1 MDYIDFKKFTLDDL
15 DNIKITK
22 GVLLPAYFEILKES
36 IESYE
41 NLKSFINT
49 HYNIKKWLIISDY
62 ALDNY
67 NKQGNFLTFTLM
79 PCYTPI
85 NNVMGNI
92 RKLQSK
98 DIKKTKLI
106 NNDFIDFLA
115 QPLFFHVSIELPYKR
130 ERLIKFGKD
139 YFILLY
145 TWLSDITS
153 DKILKAQC
161 KYFID
166 KLRRSPKLPLHTD
179 IDFISCV
186 VSLLQLQI
194 FKHIPDTEVICWL
207 SDRDDILTTLG
218 QKSKNKIIPMI
229 FNLINYRSQI
239 FFNILNI
246 PSNNPRIP
254 ILGFGLPEFHG
265 RMWYDSLIRIPDFIA
280 GSLADNNK
288 KEMKV
293 TKKIF
298 QEVLERVISNKDY
311 NLIIRLNIDGNK
323 VYFIKTIYE
332 LKTK

>member
-1 MDYIDFKKFTLDDL
+1 MEYKKFTLDDL
-15 DNIKITK
+15 DNIKVTE
-22 GVLLPAYFEILKES
+22 GVLLPAYFEVLKET
-36 IESYE
+36 IESYG
-41 NLKSFINT
+41 NLKSFINK

-79 PCYTPI
+79 PCYMPI
-85 NNVMGNI
+85 NNLMGNI
-92 RKLQSK
+92 RKMQTK

-106 NNDFIDFLA
+106 NDDFIDFLA
-115 QPLFFHVSIELPYKR
+115 QPFFFHVSIELPYKR
-130 ERLIKFGKD
+130 ERLVKFGKD

-161 KYFID
+161 KYFIE
-166 KLRRSPKLPLHTD
+166 KLKRSPKLPLHTD

-207 SDRDDILTTLG
+207 SDRDDVLTTLG
-218 QKSKNKIIPMI
+218 QKTKDKILPMI

-239 FFNILNI
+239 FFNFLNLPLNKRQI
-246 PSNNPRIP
+246 PFLS
-254 ILGFGLPEFHG
+254 FGLPETHG

-288 KEMKV
+288 KEMRV

-298 QEVLERVISNKDY
+298 QEVLERVVSNKDH
-311 NLIIRLNIDGNK
+311 NLIIRLNIDENT
-323 VYFIKTIYE
+323 VNFIKTIYE
-332 LKTK
+332 LKIN